1 MERPGRQNRL
11 DGAAVLLA
19 DIDREFDRVQS
30 FLQENLKVI
39 VT

>member
-11 DGAAVLLA
+11 DGAAVL
-19 DIDREFDRVQS
+19 IDREFDRVQS